1 MNRTKVT
8 RPKKR
13 ATRRRHKT
21 VRRKAQTT
29 LATRSNTTQALRM
42 EAQIAMLK
50 RALLAAEDEGL
61 PHKAICDYLH
71 TLSQMAKLEQVTAPG
86 ARNAAVLESAMENDV
101 HPSDAP
107 ESPQETANP
116 TEVRA
121 RLRQAIAD
129 IYGISVS
136 PEAGSSP
143 AHSNKASDVI

>member
-29 LATRSNTTQALRM
+29 IATRSNTTQVLRIQ
-42 EAQIAMLK
+42 AQIAMLK
-50 RALLAAEDEGL
+50 RALLAAEDEAL

-71 TLSQMAKLEQVTAPG
+71 TLSQMAKLEQIAAPG
-86 ARNAAVLESAMENDV
+86 ARNAAALESAMENDV

-136 PEAGSSP
+136 PEAGSSH
-143 AHSNKASDVI
+143 AHSNTAGEAI